1 MDASPGI
8 SVAAGQG
15 SPPPTDLQ
23 TAVRRLGE
31 QLFSLMEA
39 AEPPS
44 LFSKKGF
51 YGTMMEWAMRD
62 ERFKTQLFRFVDVL
76 PTLASSGEVARHLK
90 EYLGEDQVRLSPA
103 LRLGLRAAGG
113 AGWLL
118 GTGAKSQVTGMARQ
132 FMLGNDKK
140 EIVAA
145 LRRHHEQ
152 DIAFTVDILGEA
164 VVSETEA
171 AQCAQRYLDLMDVLG
186 GETARWPGVCRSN
199 LSPRGLVPVLNLSVK
214 LSALYSQIHPAD
226 PDTALA
232 VICGRLR
239 PILRRAKE
247 LGALINLDMESYAL
261 KDLTL
266 RLFKTIFAEPEFASA
281 PACGLAMQ
289 AYLRDCEADLR
300 GLIQWAR
307 ERRRRVT
314 VRLVKGAYW
323 DYETILSRQR
333 HWPVPVFAHK
343 AESDANFEDLS
354 CLLLENDDAVDTAL
368 GTHNVRSI
376 AYALAQA
383 DRLGLD
389 RRNIEFQMLY
399 GMAEPIKSVLLRM
412 GCRLR
417 EYCPVGELL
426 PGIAYFVRRLLEN
439 TSNEGFLANKFAKG
453 ASREELL
460 KDPRQSPSEAGLRPA
475 PTPVRHG
482 SEDRDV
488 GDGSGPAVVGFLNEP
503 HTDFT
508 RPAERERISAA
519 IRNLR
524 QDLGRR
530 HPLIINHKPVST
542 PDWLPSLN
550 PANQQ
555 EIIGFAAQAAPA
567 EADLALVAAAAAQR
581 PWARTPAAQRA
592 AILEETARLI
602 RRDKAAL
609 CALEILEAGKSWTEA
624 DADVAEAIDFC
635 NYYARAM
642 GQLHRPR
649 RTQAAAGESNFQ
661 QWRPR
666 GLGVIIAPWN
676 FPLAILTG
684 MAAAAVVAGN
694 AVILK
699 PSDQTPVIAARLME
713 LLVEAGLPPGVANL
727 LTGPG
732 SSVGAYLTAHPQ
744 VDFIAFTGS
753 KEVGLKIWELA
764 GRTSAGQ
771 ANLKKVICEMGGK
784 NCIIIDSDADLD
796 EAVLGCVASAFG
808 YQGQKCSALSRLV
821 VLADNYD
828 KFVERL
834 IAAASSL
841 RVGPAEE
848 PGAILGPVIN
858 RDAQRRI
865 MAVIAAGKQ
874 EATLAWQGAVPDDPN
889 ACYVPPA
896 IFTGVPASSRLFQ
909 EEIFGPVLAVTKAKD
924 FDQALALANDSQ
936 FALTGGCYS
945 RSPVNLERVKAE
957 MVCGNLYL
965 NRAVTGAMVER
976 QPFGGFKMSGAG
988 TKAGG
993 PEYLQ
998 HFLVPRVITENC
1010 LRRGFAPM
1018 EESPSET

>member
-8 SVAAGQG
+8 SVAARPG

-23 TAVRRLGE
+23 TTVRSLGE
-31 QLFSLMEA
+31 QLFSLMEEA
-39 AEPPS
+39 GPPS

-51 YGTMMEWAMRD
+51 YGTLMEWAMRD

-76 PTLASSGEVARHLK
+76 PALASSGEVARHLR

-103 LRLGLRAAGG
+103 LRLGLKAAGG

-118 GTGAKSQVTGMARQ
+118 GAGAKSQVAGMARQ

-140 EIVAA
+140 EIVAT
-145 LRRHHEQ
+145 LRRHHDQ
-152 DIAFTVDILGEA
+152 GIAFTVDILGEA
-164 VVSETEA
+164 VVSEAEA
-171 AQCAQRYLDLMDVLG
+171 GQYAQRYLDLMEVLG
-186 GETARWPGVCRSN
+186 EETARWPGPCRSN
-199 LSPRGLVPVLNLSVK
+199 LSPRGPVPVLNLSVK
-214 LSALYSQIHPAD
+214 LSALYSQIHPTD

-232 VICGRLR
+232 CICGRLR
-239 PILRRAKE
+239 PILRRARE
-247 LGALINLDMESYAL
+247 LGAFINLDMESYAL

-289 AYLRDCEADLR
+289 AYLRDCAADLR

-307 ERRRRVT
+307 EHRRRVT

-323 DYETILSRQR
+323 DYETILSQQR
-333 HWPVPVFAHK
+333 HWPVPVFEHK
-343 AESDANFEDLS
+343 AESDASFEDLS
-354 CLLLENDDAVDTAL
+354 GLLLENDDAVDAAL

-376 AYALAQA
+376 AHALAQA
-383 DRLGLD
+383 QRLGLD
-389 RRNIEFQMLY
+389 RRNLEFQMLY
-399 GMAEPIKSVLLRM
+399 GMAEPIKTALLQM
-412 GCRLR
+412 DCRLR

-460 KDPRQSPSEAGLRPA
+460 RDPRRLPG
-475 PTPVRHG
+475 
-482 SEDRDV
+482 
-488 GDGSGPAVVGFLNEP
+488 GSGILSAAPGSGILPAGTQDSCPTAAVKGFRNEP

-508 RPAERERISAA
+508 RPAERENISAA
-519 IRNLR
+519 IRDLR
-524 QDLGRR
+524 QGLRRR
-530 HPLIINHKPVST
+530 HPLIINNEAVST

-550 PANQQ
+550 PANQK
-555 EIIGFAAQAAPA
+555 EIIGYAAQATAA
-567 EADLALVAAAAAQR
+567 EAELALAAAAHAQR
-581 PWARTPAAQRA
+581 QWACTPAPQRA

-609 CALEILEAGKSWTEA
+609 CALEILEAGKNWTEA

-635 NYYARAM
+635 NYYAEVMRQM
-642 GQLHRPR
+642 HRPR

-713 LLVEAGLPPGVANL
+713 LLMEAGLPPGVANL

-732 SSVGAYLTAHPQ
+732 GRVGAHLAAHPQ

-753 KEVGLKIWELA
+753 KEVGLRIWELA
-764 GRTSAGQ
+764 GRTPVGQ
-771 ANLKKVICEMGGK
+771 ANLKKVVCEMGGK

-796 EAVLGCVASAFG
+796 EAVLGCIASAFG

-834 IAAASSL
+834 IAAAASL

-848 PGAILGPVIN
+848 PGAMLGPVIN
-858 RDAQRRI
+858 RDAQQRI

-874 EATLAWQGAVPDDPN
+874 EATLGWQGAVPNDAD

-896 IFTGVPASSRLFQ
+896 IFTGVPPSSRLFQ
-909 EEIFGPVLAVTKAKD
+909 EEIFGPVLAVSKAKD
-924 FDQALALANDSQ
+924 FDQALELANNSE

-965 NRAVTGAMVER
+965 NRAITGAMVER
-976 QPFGGFKMSGAG
+976 QPFGGFKLSGAG

-993 PEYLQ
+993 LEYLQ
-998 HFLVPRVITENC
+998 HFLVPQVITENC
-1010 LRRGFAPM
+1010 LRRGFAPV
-1018 EESPSET
+1018 EEP